1 MKNLISHSMYKICI
15 LLGVYGELGTITH
28 TNEQWVKSLHGH
40 WLGLWWSNGWV
51 CNDKNGSYVTPFSPP
66 SLTLFPL
73 SPLLSFSLSP
83 SLSPSLPLSLPPSIS
98 PSLPLSRFSLY
109 HDSGPSLSPSLPPSL
124 HLTLP
129 PSLSLSS
136 LSLVSLSI
144 MTQVYPSLLPFGTGL
159 MPVLFL
165 DRNAYCFVALTTEKQ
180 PIGNICV

>member
-51 CNDKNGSYVTPFSPP
+51 CNDKNRSYVTPFSPP
-66 SLTLFPL
+66 L
-73 SPLLSFSLSP
+73 SLSF
-83 SLSPSLPLSLPPSIS
+83 PSLPLSPF
-98 PSLPLSRFSLY
+98 LS
-109 HDSGPSLSPSLPPSL
+109 PSLSPSLPPSL
-124 HLTLP
+124 ST
-129 PSLSLSS
+129 LSLM
-136 LSLVSLSI
+136 SLSI
-144 MTQVYPSLLPFGTGL
+144 MTQVNPSLLPFGTGL

-180 PIGNICV
+180 PIGNIYVYKV

>member
-15 LLGVYGELGTITH
+15 QLGVYGELGTITH

-51 CNDKNGSYVTPFSPP
+51 CNDKNRSYVTPFSPP

-73 SPLLSFSLSP
+73 SPSLSL
-83 SLSPSLPLSLPPSIS
+83 SLFLPLSLPPSIS
-98 PSLPLSRFSLY
+98 PSLPLS
-109 HDSGPSLSPSLPPSL
+109 LSFHP
-124 HLTLP
+124 
-129 PSLSLSS
+129 LSR
-136 LSLVSLSI
+136 VSI

-165 DRNAYCFVALTTEKQ
+165 DRNACCFVALTTEKL
-180 PIGNICV
+180 IYV